1 MKPSAPIWNIFQL
14 LWEVKSQIEK
24 QDKSD
29 FKSPLG
35 SKTTLGQS
43 RAGEGRSGGR
53 SMEEEEEEEKMQFC
67 ADIGMSGSRG
77 GGSEWWGMR
86 ENKEAWME

>member
-1 MKPSAPIWNIFQL
+1 M
-14 LWEVKSQIEK
+14 IEK

-43 RAGEGRSGGR
+43 RAEEGRTGGR
-53 SMEEEEEEEKMQFC
+53 SMEEEEKMQFC
-67 ADIGMSGSRG
+67 ADIGMSGSGRRRQRETREKGREQG
-77 GGSEWWGMR
+77 GRTKVHGMTLIGCGAKTR
-86 ENKEAWME
+86 

>member
-1 MKPSAPIWNIFQL
+1 MKSSAPIWNIFQL
-14 LWEVKSQIEK
+14 LWELKSQIEK

-43 RAGEGRSGGR
+43 RAGEGRTRGR
-53 SMEEEEEEEKMQFC
+53 SMEEEEEEKMQFC
-67 ADIGMSGSRG
+67 ADIGMSGRRSASRG
-77 GGSEWWGMR
+77 EGSGVR
-86 ENKEAWME
+86 E

>member
-1 MKPSAPIWNIFQL
+1 MKPSASIWNIFQL

-43 RAGEGRSGGR
+43 RAGEGRTRGR
-53 SMEEEEEEEKMQFC
+53 SMEEEEEKMQFC
-67 ADIGMSGSRG
+67 ADIGMSGRRSASRG
-77 GGSEWWGMR
+77 EGSGVR
-86 ENKEAWME
+86 E

>member
-43 RAGEGRSGGR
+43 RAGEGRTGGR
-53 SMEEEEEEEKMQFC
+53 SMEEEEKMQFC

-77 GGSEWWGMR
+77 EGSGVR
-86 ENKEAWME
+86 E